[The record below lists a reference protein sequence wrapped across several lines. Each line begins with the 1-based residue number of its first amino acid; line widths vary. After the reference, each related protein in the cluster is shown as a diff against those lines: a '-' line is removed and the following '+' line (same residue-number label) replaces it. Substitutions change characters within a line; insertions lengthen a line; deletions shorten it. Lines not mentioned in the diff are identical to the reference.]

1 MILSCDDV
9 LHHKLIICSILNLL
23 TLLLGL
29 LLLLVL
35 YLIKQVI
42 DGELKCLSLA
52 CFSRFRDVNRVS
64 HGGIVFFGR
73 LLKDDVVSMTVLGRV

>member
-1 MILSCDDV
+1 MILSCNDV
-9 LHHKLIICSILNLL
+9 LRHKLIVSSILNLY

-29 LLLLVL
+29 LLMLVL

-42 DGELKCLSLA
+42 DGELKSLSLA
-52 CFSRFRDVNRVS
+52 CFSRVRDVNRIS

-73 LLKDDVVSMTVLGRV
+73 LLKDDVMSMTVLGRV